1 MDLKGTFFNII
12 KWFYPGM
19 RVKRY
24 ALISIG
30 GLFLFGW
37 GLLIILPI
45 DFFRAFKDFGFSLF
59 GQNKIIGSFIVAIG
73 VVLMVLGLRW
83 MNLSVFKEIVPHREK
98 EVPEIIYRE
107 RYLRRGPKIVA
118 VGGGTG
124 LSTLLRGLKYYTS
137 NITAIV
143 TVSDSGGSSGR
154 LRRDMGILPPGDI
167 RNCLV
172 ALAVSEPLMTE
183 LFQYRFKEGEIKGH
197 SFGNLLIAAMSDIT
211 GNFERAI
218 WETSKVLSIRGRVLP
233 STLSSVTLCAEFID
247 GRVIKG
253 EDKIPSYGKKIKRL
267 FIEPDKV
274 YPLDEAIDAIY
285 NAEIIVL
292 GPGSLYTSIISNLL
306 VEGIQKAIKASPAPK
321 VYVVNI
327 MTQPG
332 ETDDFTASDHLR
344 ELLRYL
350 KMDKIDYV
358 LVNNGEVDEEVLS
371 KYEKEFAKLVEID
384 YNILRKYAKNIIL
397 SDFVYVDK
405 DVIRHNSSLV
415 SKSIIDIIPS
425 HKRLWGIIKRSEE
438 NEKGI
443 F

>member
-1 MDLKGTFFNII
+1 MGPKETLLNII

-24 ALISIG
+24 VLISIL
-30 GLFLFGW
+30 GLLLLGW

-45 DFFRAFKDFGFSLF
+45 EFFRVFKDIGFKLI
-59 GQNKIIGSFIVAIG
+59 GDNKFIAFIVSI
-73 VVLMVLGLRW
+73 LGISLIILGIRW
-83 MNLSVFKEIVPHREK
+83 MNLSVFREIIPHKEK
-98 EVPEIIYRE
+98 KVPEIVYRE

-118 VGGGTG
+118 IGGGTG

-143 TVSDSGGSSGR
+143 TVFDSGGSSGR

-172 ALAVSEPLMTE
+172 ALAVAEPLMTQ
-183 LFQYRFKEGEIKGH
+183 LFQYRFREGELKGH

-233 STLSSVTLCAEFID
+233 STLSSVTLCAEFED
-247 GRVIKG
+247 GKIIKG
-253 EDKIPSYGKKIKRL
+253 EDKIPSYRKRIKRL
-267 FIEPDKV
+267 FIEPEEV
-274 YPLDEAIDAIY
+274 YPLQEAIDAIHD
-285 NAEIIVL
+285 AELIVF

-306 VEGIQKAIKASPAPK
+306 VKGIPEAIRESGAPK

-332 ETDDFTASDHLR
+332 ETENFTASEHLK

-350 KMDKIDYV
+350 GMDKIDYV
-358 LVNNGEVDEEVLS
+358 VANKGVVDKDTLS
-371 KYEKEFAKLVEID
+371 KYEREFAKLVEID
-384 YNILRKYAKNIIL
+384 YNILKSYAKNIIL
-397 SDFVYVDK
+397 SDFVYMNEGV
-405 DVIRHNSSLV
+405 VRHNSSLL
-415 SKSIIDIIPS
+415 SEKIIEILPS
-425 HKRLWGIIKRSEE
+425 HKRLRGIIKRGEDIEE
-438 NEKGI
+438 RI

>member
-1 MDLKGTFFNII
+1 MGLKKTFFNII

-24 ALISIG
+24 ALISIL
-30 GLFLFGW
+30 GLLLLGW
-37 GLLIILPI
+37 GLLVLLPI
-45 DFFRAFKDFGFSLF
+45 DFFRIFKDLGF
-59 GQNKIIGSFIVAIG
+59 KIIGNNKPLAFFLSFFGVLL
-73 VVLMVLGLRW
+73 VVLGIRW
-83 MNLSVFKEIVPHREK
+83 MNLSVFRGILPNREK

-107 RYLRRGPKIVA
+107 RYLKRGPKIVA
-118 VGGGTG
+118 IGGGTG

-154 LRRDMGILPPGDI
+154 LRRDMGVLPPGDI

-183 LFQYRFKEGEIKGH
+183 LFQYRFKEGELKGH

-233 STLSSVTLCAEFID
+233 STLSSVTLCAEFED
-247 GRVIKG
+247 GKIIKG
-253 EDKIPSYGKKIKRL
+253 EDKIPYYKKKIKHL
-267 FIEPDKV
+267 FIEPSEV
-274 YPLDEAIDAIY
+274 YPLDEAIEAIY
-285 NAEIIVL
+285 DAELIIF

-306 VEGIQKAIKASPAPK
+306 VKGIPEAIREAKAPK

-332 ETDDFTASDHLR
+332 ETDGYTASHHLR

-350 KMDKIDYV
+350 NMDKIDYV
-358 LVNNGEVDEEVLS
+358 FVNNGKVDEGILAR
-371 KYEKEFAKLVEID
+371 YEKEFAKLVKID
-384 YNILRKYAKNIIL
+384 YNNLERYAKNVVL
-397 SDFVYVDK
+397 SNFVYMDK
-405 DVIRHNSSLV
+405 EVVRHNSSLL
-415 SKSIIDIIPS
+415 SEKIISIIPP
-425 HKRLWGIIKRSEE
+425 HRRLRGIIKRGETY
-438 NEKGI
+438 
-443 F
+443 